1 MSNSPFSA
9 VTPAT
14 EDELGRVRTLAGIAG
29 VGAFAAILFAV
40 SRGGSVYQTPQTIP
54 GTLPPSGAAGGD
66 LTGTYPNPTV
76 AKINGTIVAGAT
88 QSTHGGAG
96 NANKVFLLDPA
107 GLANGVDLNNIATHV
122 GAHDVLH
129 GSGGNYGP
137 ITPADLSAPGTLR
150 GANGI
155 TLAAGIAHIALP
167 DLTVNSSITVTVSTM
182 TPGVGNLTV
191 QYSATDASRTPG
203 VGFDITALLA
213 AGTINVL
220 DTSVVNFHVLA

>member
-1 MSNSPFSA
+1 MSNSPFNA

-14 EDELGRVRTLAGIAG
+14 EYDLDKVRLLAGVAG
-29 VGAFAAILFAV
+29 VGAFAALLFAV
-40 SRGGSVYQTPQTIP
+40 SRGSSVYQTPQTIT
-54 GTLPPSGAAGGD
+54 GALPPSGAAGGD

-76 AKINGTIVAGAT
+76 SKVNGHVPTTNARGVAAN
-88 QSTHGGAG
+88 AG
-96 NANKVFLLDPA
+96 DPFILDPA
-107 GLANGVDLNNIATHV
+107 GLGDGLNFNAIAT
-122 GAHDVLH
+122 GGTAHQVLH
-129 GSGGNYGP
+129 GAGGIYSP

-150 GANGI
+150 GANGV

-182 TPGVGNLTV
+182 VPGLGSLTV
-191 QYSATDASRTPG
+191 QYSPTDASRTPG

-220 DTSVVNFHVLA
+220 DTSTVNFHVLA